1 MVLILK
7 KRIATLD
14 AFNCLTSMSSQKKQN
29 KSEIVDIN
37 EVTKNADSFIL
48 ADIFAIF
55 LSIIFTIAILFIYL
69 LFYFFC
75 ISL

>member
-48 ADIFAIF
+48 ADI
-55 LSIIFTIAILFIYL
+55 
-69 LFYFFC
+69 
-75 ISL
+75 